1 MSETAG
7 LTFIGFGVLGFFV
20 IAIIFIFYEVTIFRR
35 LEEILGIKMK
45 RLDCNHMACYT
56 YEGRAWLY
64 LIIVSIFMIFWFYP
78 VVISFNNFP
87 AYVGLFFT
95 GIYPLLIMIMR
106 SNIFTDDSIPSARNP
121 VYVGPNLVSGGPG
134 YNSIHYLC
142 FSASIGLASTLWGF
156 SMLNSPDS
164 ATAGI
169 ALVFFG
175 LVFQTL
181 VLFPDVIN
189 LVSPWDLRTS
199 KGLFFM
205 TGFNITIIVFLLG
218 LSAILRTIY

>member
-1 MSETAG
+1 
-7 LTFIGFGVLGFFV
+7 
-20 IAIIFIFYEVTIFRR
+20 
-35 LEEILGIKMK
+35 
-45 RLDCNHMACYT
+45 
-56 YEGRAWLY
+56 
-64 LIIVSIFMIFWFYP
+64 
-78 VVISFNNFP
+78 
-87 AYVGLFFT
+87 
-95 GIYPLLIMIMR
+95 
-106 SNIFTDDSIPSARNP
+106 
-121 VYVGPNLVSGGPG
+121 
-134 YNSIHYLC
+134 
-142 FSASIGLASTLWGF
+142 
-156 SMLNSPDS
+156 MLNSPDS